1 MSSLPYLLVTL
12 RSLDQTASHHN
23 VRRTAEQSRELADF
37 LAARLALPWRRCAT
51 RWAGDVQGEDA

>member
-23 VRRTAEQSRELADF
+23 VRMTAEQSRELADF
-37 LAARLALPWRRCAT
+37 LSVKLALPWRRCTT
-51 RWAGDVQGEDA
+51 RLTRDAQGENA